1 MGNCNFGDFEKEV
14 LHEPLDICS
23 EMPSEVA
30 TSIE

>member
-1 MGNCNFGDFEKEV
+1 MGNCNFSDFEKEV
-14 LHEPLDICS
+14 LHVSLDIFS

>member
-14 LHEPLDICS
+14 LYESLDIRS